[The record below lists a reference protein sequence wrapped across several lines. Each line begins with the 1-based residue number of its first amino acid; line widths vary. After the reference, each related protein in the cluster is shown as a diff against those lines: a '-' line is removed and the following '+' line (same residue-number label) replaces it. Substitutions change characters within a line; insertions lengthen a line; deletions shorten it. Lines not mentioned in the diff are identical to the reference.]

1 MAPVAVTPVTLVAP
15 VAVAVAAVAVAPVAV
30 SPVAVAPVAPVAP
43 VAVAPVALC
52 VYKESEGNSLGNLKG
67 IYQELLKDS
76 MGLCSNFCRYFI
88 MNSTEV
94 LEGS

>member
-1 MAPVAVTPVTLVAP
+1 M
-15 VAVAVAAVAVAPVAV
+15 AVAAVAVAPVAV
-30 SPVAVAPVAPVAP
+30 SPVAVAP

-67 IYQELLKDS
+67 IYQELFKDS

>member
-1 MAPVAVTPVTLVAP
+1 MTPVIPVAP
-15 VAVAVAAVAVAPVAV
+15 VAVAVAAVAVAPVPV
-30 SPVAVAPVAPVAP
+30 SPVAVAPVAP

-67 IYQELLKDS
+67 IYQELFEDF
-76 MGLCSNFCRYFI
+76 MGLCRNFCGDFK

>member
-1 MAPVAVTPVTLVAP
+1 MAPVAVTPVTLGAP
-15 VAVAVAAVAVAPVAV
+15 VAVAVAAVAVAA
-30 SPVAVAPVAPVAP
+30 

-52 VYKESEGNSLGNLKG
+52 VHKESEGNSVGNLKG
-67 IYQELLKDS
+67 IYQELVKDS
-76 MGLCSNFCRYFI
+76 IGLCRNFCKDFI

>member
-1 MAPVAVTPVTLVAP
+1 MTPVIPVAP
-15 VAVAVAAVAVAPVAV
+15 VAVAVAAVAVAPVPV
-30 SPVAVAPVAPVAP
+30 SPVAVAPVAP

-67 IYQELLKDS
+67 IYPELFKDS
-76 MGLCSNFCRYFI
+76 MGLFSNFCRYFI

>member
-1 MAPVAVTPVTLVAP
+1 MGIPWGFYEDVAVTPVTPVTPVAHVVA

-30 SPVAVAPVAPVAP
+30 
-43 VAVAPVALC
+43 APVALC
-52 VYKESEGNSLGNLKG
+52 VHKESEGNSLGNLKG
-67 IYQELLKDS
+67 IYQELVKDS
-76 MGLCSNFCRYFI
+76 MGLCRNFYRDFI

>member
-1 MAPVAVTPVTLVAP
+1 MTPVTPVTPVAHVAA
-15 VAVAVAAVAVAPVAV
+15 VAVAVAAVA
-30 SPVAVAPVAPVAP
+30 VAP

-67 IYQELLKDS
+67 FCQELFEDS
-76 MGLCSNFCRYFI
+76 MGLCRIFCRDFI

>member
-1 MAPVAVTPVTLVAP
+1 VTPVAP

-52 VYKESEGNSLGNLKG
+52 AYKESEVNSFGNLKG
-67 IYQELLKDS
+67 IYQELFEDS
-76 MGLCSNFCRYFI
+76 MGLCRNLCRDFI
-88 MNSTEV
+88 MNSTGV

>member
-1 MAPVAVTPVTLVAP
+1 
-15 VAVAVAAVAVAPVAV
+15 
-30 SPVAVAPVAPVAP
+30 VAPVAPVAP

-52 VYKESEGNSLGNLKG
+52 VYKESERNSLGNLKG
-67 IYQELLKDS
+67 IYRELFEDS
-76 MGLCSNFCRYFI
+76 MGLCRKLCRDCI

>member
-1 MAPVAVTPVTLVAP
+1 MAVTPVTPVAP
-15 VAVAVAAVAVAPVAV
+15 VAAVAVA
-30 SPVAVAPVAPVAP
+30 VAP

-52 VYKESEGNSLGNLKG
+52 VYKGSEGNSLGNLKG
-67 IYQELLKDS
+67 IYQELFKDS